1 MYPDT
6 YPRQAA
12 ALIAYTRIT
21 GTGVASTEAS
31 AVQPA
36 RSMAVPTSNISS
48 D

>member
-6 YPRQAA
+6 YPREAA
-12 ALIAYTRIT
+12 TLLAYTRIT
-21 GTGVASTEAS
+21 STGVASTEAS

-36 RSMAVPTSNISS
+36 LSMAVPRSNISS